1 MVYLRIEN
9 QSSQAIALVELLKT
23 MPFVEILEEHQP
35 NYLTREAMSQA
46 EEGKV
51 EFYGSAKELLDDLR
65 K

>member
-1 MVYLRIEN
+1 MIYLRIEN

-35 NYLTREAMSQA
+35 NYITREAMRQA

-51 EFYGSAKELLDDLR
+51 EYYDSARNLLKEL
-65 K
+65 KK